1 MPRLAVQAKIGTA
14 LQLGAPRT
22 ISAARAGHR
31 EQSRDAVSIAG
42 FGAVHLNRIMPG
54 ATDALLAGALQ
65 GWLLNAR
72 NPPSRLGPVPEVARN
87 PTDQPDRPSG
97 LNSDSPFGSASA
109 GEDEAV
115 HRIPAQRRRASS
127 GTEPSPVRQRLVP
140 RMSRRRPH
148 TFIER
153 QFTHARRQKNGH
165 VVGRFR
171 QKCPL
176 IFIAH
181 QRPHRYARAINAKV
195 SLELG
200 SRISRPM
207 VQAGDT
213 PRVGA
218 SPYNEV

>member
-140 RMSRRRPH
+140 RMSRRKPLHVHRAPIRACS
-148 TFIER
+148 TAEER
-153 QFTHARRQKNGH
+153 ARRTPISPEVPTDLHSPPTSTPIRARDQRQ
-165 VVGRFR
+165 RF
-171 QKCPL
+171 
-176 IFIAH
+176 
-181 QRPHRYARAINAKV
+181 
-195 SLELG
+195 S
-200 SRISRPM
+200 
-207 VQAGDT
+207 
-213 PRVGA
+213 
-218 SPYNEV
+218 